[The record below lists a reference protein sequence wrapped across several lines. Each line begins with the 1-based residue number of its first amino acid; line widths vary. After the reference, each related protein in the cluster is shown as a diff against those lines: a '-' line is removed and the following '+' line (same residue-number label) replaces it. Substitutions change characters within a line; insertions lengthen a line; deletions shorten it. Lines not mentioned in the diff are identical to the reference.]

1 MCLTRRKFEKQKYSK
16 LKIIK
21 MEQRVKKKKWIN
33 KLGREGK
40 RKGSKR
46 RQKQMDKRKR
56 RKKKRK
62 RK

>member
-1 MCLTRRKFEKQKYSK
+1 MVK
-16 LKIIK
+16 LKIIN

-40 RKGSKR
+40 RKSSKR

-56 RKKKRK
+56 RKG
-62 RK
+62 